1 MPLIEGVDLMENV
14 TSFFFSKI
22 LYKEVH
28 NISGQVIGKLNDLIL
43 DFNQDKPTVIYMQ
56 ITNGRKSFY
65 VSAEALNILRDE
77 KEKYYIKINS
87 ENISV
92 RQPGERDIYLAK
104 NFLDKQ
110 IVDINGKKVE
120 RVNDVRLGSINNKW
134 QLLAVDIGTRGLLR
148 RLGIEYPFI
157 MLTGALKFQLRNK
170 LIIWDNVQ
178 PLSNGI
184 DDLKLHFPANKI
196 GTLHAADIADIIE
209 DLDNKNRDILFNS
222 LNNEKAAEVLEEI
235 QTDVQVNLI
244 KSMSDKKASDIL
256 KIMPSDEVAD
266 IFEEIEEGR
275 AQKLLSQMN
284 TESQDEIRELME
296 YEEETIGSIMSK
308 DFITFLPDIT
318 VKDALTWIKMNIS
331 EEEESYYV
339 YVINDKNNLLGVI
352 PLFLLITSNNDTK
365 LYNIITAQPKSTRDS
380 DTIEYA
386 LKILGKY
393 NLVSLPVLD
402 EDNGLIGIVS
412 LNDIIHEYSG
422 LKKVAL

>member
-1 MPLIEGVDLMENV
+1 MENV

-56 ITNGRKSFY
+56 ITNGRKPFY
-65 VSAEALNILRDE
+65 VSAEALNILRD
-77 KEKYYIKINS
+77 KKDKYYIKINS
-87 ENISV
+87 ENISI
-92 RQPGERDIYLAK
+92 RQPGESDIYLAK

-120 RVNDVRLGSINNKW
+120 RVNDVRLGSIYNKW

-196 GTLHAADIADIIE
+196 ETLHAADIADIIE
-209 DLDNKNRDILFNS
+209 DLDNKNRDVLFNS

-235 QTDVQVNLI
+235 QADVQVNLI

-275 AQKLLSQMN
+275 ARKLLSQMN
-284 TESQDEIRELME
+284 IESQGEIRELME

-318 VKDALTWIKMNIS
+318 VKDALTWIQRNVS

-339 YVINDKNNLLGVI
+339 YVINDKNNLIGVI

-365 LYNIITAQPKSTRDS
+365 LYNIITAQPKSIRDS
-380 DTIEYA
+380 DTIEDA

-402 EDNGLIGIVS
+402 ENNSLVGIVS

-422 LKKVAL
+422 LKKIAL

>member
-1 MPLIEGVDLMENV
+1 
-14 TSFFFSKI
+14 
-22 LYKEVH
+22 
-28 NISGQVIGKLNDLIL
+28 
-43 DFNQDKPTVIYMQ
+43 
-56 ITNGRKSFY
+56 
-65 VSAEALNILRDE
+65 
-77 KEKYYIKINS
+77 IKINS
-87 ENISV
+87 ENISIK
-92 RQPGERDIYLAK
+92 QPSERDIYLAK

-120 RVNDVRLGSINNKW
+120 RVNDVRLGSISNKW

-184 DDLKLHFPANKI
+184 DNLKLHFPANKI
-196 GTLHAADIADIIE
+196 ETLHAADIADIIE
-209 DLDNKNRDILFNS
+209 DLDNTNRDILFNS

-244 KSMSDKKASDIL
+244 KSMSDKKACDIL

-266 IFEEIEEGR
+266 IFEEIEEDR
-275 AQKLLSQMN
+275 AQLLLSQMN
-284 TESQDEIRELME
+284 TESQGEIRELME
-296 YEEETIGSIMSK
+296 YKEETIGSIMSK

-318 VKDALTWIKMNIS
+318 VKDALTWIQMNIS

-352 PLFLLITSNNDTK
+352 PLFLLITSNDDTK

-380 DTIEYA
+380 DTIEDA

-402 EDNGLIGIVS
+402 ENNSLIGIVS

>member
-1 MPLIEGVDLMENV
+1 MKNV

-43 DFNQDKPTVIYMQ
+43 DFNQNKPTVIYMQ
-56 ITNGRKSFY
+56 ITNGRKPFY
-65 VSAEALNILRDE
+65 ISAEALIILRDK

-87 ENISV
+87 ENISIK
-92 RQPGERDIYLAK
+92 QPSEKDIFLAK

-120 RVNDVRLGSINNKW
+120 RVNDVRLGSISNKW

-184 DDLKLHFPANKI
+184 DNLKLHFPANKI
-196 GTLHAADIADIIE
+196 ETLHAADIADIIE
-209 DLDNKNRDILFNS
+209 DLDNTNRDILFNS

-244 KSMSDKKASDIL
+244 KSMSDKKACDIL

-266 IFEEIEEGR
+266 IFEEIEEDR
-275 AQKLLSQMN
+275 AQLLLSQMN
-284 TESQDEIRELME
+284 TESQGEIRELME
-296 YEEETIGSIMSK
+296 YKEETIGSIMSK

-318 VKDALTWIKMNIS
+318 VKDALTWIQMNIS

-352 PLFLLITSNNDTK
+352 PLFLLITSNDDTK

-380 DTIEYA
+380 DTIEDA

-402 EDNGLIGIVS
+402 ENNSLIGIVS

>member
-1 MPLIEGVDLMENV
+1 MKNV

-56 ITNGRKSFY
+56 ITNGRKPFY
-65 VSAEALNILRDE
+65 ISAEALIILRDK

-87 ENISV
+87 ENISIK
-92 RQPGERDIYLAK
+92 QPSEKDIFLAK

-120 RVNDVRLGSINNKW
+120 RVNDVRLGSISNKW

-184 DDLKLHFPANKI
+184 DNLKLHFPANKI
-196 GTLHAADIADIIE
+196 ETLHAADIADIIE
-209 DLDNKNRDILFNS
+209 DLDNTNRDILFNS

-244 KSMSDKKASDIL
+244 KSMSDKKACDIL

-266 IFEEIEEGR
+266 IFEEIEEDR
-275 AQKLLSQMN
+275 AQLLLSQMN
-284 TESQDEIRELME
+284 TESQGEIRELME
-296 YEEETIGSIMSK
+296 YKEETIGSIMSK

-318 VKDALTWIKMNIS
+318 VKDALTWIQMNIS

-352 PLFLLITSNNDTK
+352 PLFLLITSNDDTK

-380 DTIEYA
+380 DTIEDA

-402 EDNGLIGIVS
+402 ENNSLIGIVS